1 MRPPPLP
8 RCPVR
13 PLIVASCR
21 CRCVLQGD
29 LTDATMISV
38 STVQNI
44 MGLIFTLT
52 IFLGMVSQRVYGW
65 GGRGGVLLAGVLVHR
80 LLLPWR

>member
-1 MRPPPLP
+1 
-8 RCPVR
+8 
-13 PLIVASCR
+13 
-21 CRCVLQGD
+21 VLQGD

-80 LLLPWR
+80 LFCKQLIAVAMALGKGCAKPRIYLFA